1 MKKIKVGIAGLGRLG
16 RTHAQNLAFS
26 IPGAELVAACSVVAE
41 ELEYAKKELGVANT
55 YDDFGQ
61 MCCNPEIDAV
71 AIVSPSAFHAEQI
84 KAALK
89 AGKHIFCEKPLAVS
103 EEECIAI
110 EEEVAKH
117 PECIFM
123 LGFMRRYDP
132 SYAYAKKKIK
142 EGAIGKPYLVKA
154 TGIDPDAAAEQLLSS
169 GFIPNS
175 GGIMLDMGSHDIDL
189 MRWFLEDEVA
199 SIYAVGS
206 VVKSPEFAKQGDME
220 TACATFT
227 FRGGGIGQ
235 FHVGRISCHG
245 YHIETEIIGTE
256 GSIRISP
263 VPEKNLAMIY
273 NHTGSVKECVGS
285 FPERFAVAYAEEMKE
300 FIKCV
305 QEGRK
310 PDIDVHDGTA
320 ATVVS
325 AAAQKALETGEI
337 VRL

>member
-132 SYAYAKKKIK
+132 SYA
-142 EGAIGKPYLVKA
+142 
-154 TGIDPDAAAEQLLSS
+154 
-169 GFIPNS
+169 
-175 GGIMLDMGSHDIDL
+175 
-189 MRWFLEDEVA
+189 
-199 SIYAVGS
+199 
-206 VVKSPEFAKQGDME
+206 
-220 TACATFT
+220 
-227 FRGGGIGQ
+227 
-235 FHVGRISCHG
+235 
-245 YHIETEIIGTE
+245 
-256 GSIRISP
+256 
-263 VPEKNLAMIY
+263 
-273 NHTGSVKECVGS
+273 
-285 FPERFAVAYAEEMKE
+285 
-300 FIKCV
+300 
-305 QEGRK
+305 
-310 PDIDVHDGTA
+310 
-320 ATVVS
+320 
-325 AAAQKALETGEI
+325 
-337 VRL
+337 